1 MQVDYLN
8 SPKEDLIENFTES
21 NLRTIND
28 KKSEENYSK
37 SLILTP
43 YNTEKSCQSNSFK
56 SLKIENSL
64 CKFVPIAKQ
73 QDLKYQLNNNAEFDN
88 GIINSQNESYQR
100 NLHMCQNIIY
110 NNYYDESP
118 DINSYS
124 PIPISPPIEM
134 ISSNNDKGK
143 FNNSLE
149 EVDVSLCEEIH
160 KTIGYKTNYLM
171 ECLRN
176 RKVNYATATY
186 YLLLKSKKRKIIVK

>member
-21 NLRTIND
+21 NLQTIND
-28 KKSEENYSK
+28 KKSEDNYSK
-37 SLILTP
+37 SLILTQ
-43 YNTEKSCQSNSFK
+43 YNTEKSSQSNSLK
-56 SLKIENSL
+56 SIKVDNSL

-118 DINSYS
+118 DVNAYS
-124 PIPISPPIEM
+124 PIPISLPIEM
-134 ISSNNDKGK
+134 VNSNNDKGK
-143 FNNSLE
+143 SSCSLE

-160 KTIGYKTNYLM
+160 QTIGYKINYLL
-171 ECLRN
+171 ECLHN

-186 YLLLKSKKRKIIVK
+186 YLLLKSRNRKNTIK